1 MNKFSASDQFQNRIK
16 HINYSTT
23 CEKSITS
30 RNYLDSFR
38 YNLMLIQNNNRQ
50 NIANAA
56 LISSHVTLKSANS
69 FILPQKSEIEIRTNE
84 NTFGQQKSA
93 NKSNVKSA
101 NKNSK
106 SVGGKKATSKA
117 KQGCKENQVYSTL
130 KEK

>member
-1 MNKFSASDQFQNRIK
+1 
-16 HINYSTT
+16 
-23 CEKSITS
+23 
-30 RNYLDSFR
+30 
-38 YNLMLIQNNNRQ
+38 MLIQNNNRQ

-56 LISSHVTLKSANS
+56 LISSHVPLKSANS

-93 NKSNVKSA
+93 NKSNAKSA

-106 SVGGKKATSKA
+106 SVAGKKATSKA
-117 KQGCKENQVYSTL
+117 KQGCKENQAFTTL